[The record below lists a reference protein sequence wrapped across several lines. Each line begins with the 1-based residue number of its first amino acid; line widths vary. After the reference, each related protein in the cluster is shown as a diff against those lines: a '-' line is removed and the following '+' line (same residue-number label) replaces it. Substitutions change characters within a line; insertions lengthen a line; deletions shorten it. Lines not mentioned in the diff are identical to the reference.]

1 MIFLTCSVTM
11 TFNGTLVIIKD
22 KNYYPFKSVIMF
34 LIVVFLPLCD
44 TGRKEISQFSEK
56 MLEGLT

>member
-1 MIFLTCSVTM
+1 MKKYSPIFK
-11 TFNGTLVIIKD
+11 IIKD